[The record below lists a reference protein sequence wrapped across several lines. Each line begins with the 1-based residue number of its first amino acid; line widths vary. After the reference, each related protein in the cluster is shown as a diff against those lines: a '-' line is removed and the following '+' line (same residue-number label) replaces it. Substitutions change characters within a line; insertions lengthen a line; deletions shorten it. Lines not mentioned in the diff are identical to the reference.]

1 MKRLLTHTTMI
12 VASVLFLDCR
22 SIGLPLSAAA
32 QGSSNGQPFQAL
44 QAEIAQIQQTLEA
57 APENATV
64 SFGAWQTTPPYD
76 RFPPN
81 TPTDRNRDDH
91 VVVPNDAI
99 IKAGG
104 TVNFVISGFHQPI
117 VYDVGTKPQD
127 IDVNNTT
134 QTTGVTPSPKVD
146 LINDSTDRIYRG
158 QDPSLQPL
166 DRSGTAFLQDRV
178 EVVRF
183 LHPGTYLVICGVKNH
198 FQGSTM
204 PPNPQPPMFG
214 FVTVK

>member
-32 QGSSNGQPFQAL
+32 QGSPNGQPFQAL
-44 QAEIAQIQQTLEA
+44 EAEIAQIQQTLDQP
-57 APENATV
+57 PENATV
-64 SFGAWQTTPPYD
+64 SFGTWQTKPPFD
-76 RFPPN
+76 RFPSN
-81 TPTDRNRDDH
+81 SDRTRNDH
-91 VVVPNDAI
+91 VLVPNDAI

-117 VYDVGTKPQD
+117 VYNAGTQPED
-127 IDVNNTT
+127 IDVNNTI
-134 QTTGVTPSPKVD
+134 QTTGVTPNPKVD
-146 LINDSTDRIYRG
+146 LINDSMNRIYRG

-166 DRSGTAFLQDRV
+166 DRGGTAFLQDRV
-178 EVVRF
+178 EGVRF
-183 LHPGTYLVICGVKNH
+183 LDPGTYLVICGVKAH
-198 FQGSTM
+198 FQGSAT
-204 PPNPQPPMFG
+204 QPPMFG